1 MIEQAERWAA
11 YLIAAI
17 WYGVALPLGG
27 VLLVVLWVLLVAVPE
42 WARVARLVGAE
53 MRMTL
58 KRQMR

>member
-11 YLIAAI
+11 YLIAAL

-27 VLLVVLWVLLVAVPE
+27 VLLVVLWVLLVAAPE
-42 WARVARLVGAE
+42 WARV
-53 MRMTL
+53 MRTIL